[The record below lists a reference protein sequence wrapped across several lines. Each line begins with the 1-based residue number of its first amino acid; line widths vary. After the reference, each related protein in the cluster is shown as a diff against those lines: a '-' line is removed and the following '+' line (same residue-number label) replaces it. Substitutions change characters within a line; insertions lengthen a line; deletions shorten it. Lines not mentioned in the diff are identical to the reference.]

1 MEIKDTSKEVLHQL
15 VELIDEL
22 DNEQFARP
30 LSLLSGNTI
39 GKHIRHII
47 ELYDQLLIG
56 YDSGIINYDDRKR
69 DLRTETETNYAID
82 KLECI
87 IFTCENKSDKP
98 VQLMLDYSIDN
109 VVNDTVNSSYKREL
123 AYNIEHAIHHMAII
137 KMAVEN
143 SFSGII
149 LDKTFGIA
157 PSTIRFQKECV
168 Q

>member
-1 MEIKDTSKEVLHQL
+1 MEIKDTSSQVLQQL
-15 VELIDEL
+15 VELIDKL

-47 ELYDQLLIG
+47 ELYDQLLMG
-56 YDSGIINYDDRKR
+56 YDSGFINYDDRKR
-69 DLRTETETNYAID
+69 DFRTETEANYAID
-82 KLECI
+82 KLEQI
-87 IFTCENKSDKP
+87 IHACENKSDKA
-98 VQLMLDYSIDN
+98 VQLILDYSIDN

-157 PSTIRFQKECV
+157 PSTIRFQKECA